1 MVRRAQQRIRFDG
14 NRRSLF
20 VHFIQR
26 AHKIRL
32 FLRHRAQNRAALA
45 LHEQA
50 DVAARQTKHLLDA
63 GNGAHM
69 INIINGRVIH
79 IHIALRDQKN
89 ALVFLHGL
97 IERRNGFLAPRIKMQ
112 NHMREDHQPAQ
123 RQHRQADRLRVFL
136 FRLSQCLFPPLS
148 ALFS

>member
-1 MVRRAQQRIRFDG
+1 MVRRAQQRVRFDG

-20 VHFIQR
+20 EHFIQR

-89 ALVFLHGL
+89 ALVFLHGPD
-97 IERRNGFLAPRIKMQ
+97 RAPQWISCAPHQ
-112 NHMREDHQPAQ
+112 NAEPYAGRP
-123 RQHRQADRLRVFL
+123 
-136 FRLSQCLFPPLS
+136 S
-148 ALFS
+148 ARAAAASAG